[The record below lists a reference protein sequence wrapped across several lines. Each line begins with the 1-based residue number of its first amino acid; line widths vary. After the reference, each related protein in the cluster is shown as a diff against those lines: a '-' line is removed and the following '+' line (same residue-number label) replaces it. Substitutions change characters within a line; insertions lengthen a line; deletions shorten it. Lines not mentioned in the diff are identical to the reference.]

1 MHGSFKFHLQ
11 LKTKEDM
18 EVGAWDFKG
27 KNGSLQEEGKTKVW

>member
-18 EVGAWDFKG
+18 VVGAWDFKG